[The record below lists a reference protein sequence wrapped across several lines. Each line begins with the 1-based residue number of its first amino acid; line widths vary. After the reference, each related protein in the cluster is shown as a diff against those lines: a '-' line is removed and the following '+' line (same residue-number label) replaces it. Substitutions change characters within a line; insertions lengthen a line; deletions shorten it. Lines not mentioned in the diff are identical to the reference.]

1 MKPSGLHGL
10 TSYASVIKHFT
21 GHIFV
26 DCRQQKFVN
35 QQECI
40 PVGSVSQ
47 HALTSGGRGG
57 AYPRTHW
64 AGGASSGGCLPGGGG
79 CLPGRVVCRGEEVC
93 QRGVSAQG
101 GVSDQGVWQTPP
113 MDRQTPVKH
122 NLRKLRLRVV
132 MMC

>member
-1 MKPSGLHGL
+1 MKPSGLHGQ

-64 AGGASSGGCLPGGGG
+64 AGGASSGGCLPGGGCVCPGGVSAGGRRSAKGG
-79 CLPGRVVCRGEEVC
+79 CLPKGECLTRGCGRH
-93 QRGVSAQG
+93 
-101 GVSDQGVWQTPP
+101 PP
-113 MDRQTPVKH
+113 WTDRH
-122 NLRKLRLRVV
+122 L
-132 MMC
+132 